1 MDNRVRRLH
10 VTERLEWRD
19 EAHVIGHGLL
29 TLVTGDDP
37 FEEVLGGLLVGF
49 GHLVVDGPVVVAR
62 TGRQTL
68 FLFAGQ
74 THVDWDGANHVG
86 LDAFLL
92 QVTPRPGSVLVE
104 NTLTESEL
112 RGRIITGL
120 GAQFSRRDG
129 GILQIQV
136 ERLLE
141 LRKISA
147 LMVAGCSVTPSS
159 SYDNGMAANC
169 SLKRQSE
176 LESNPAEV
184 NAPLTPR
191 SSLCS

>member
-86 LDAFLL
+86 FDAFLL
-92 QVTPRPGSVLVE
+92 QVIPRPGSVLIE
-104 NTLTESEL
+104 NTLTESEFG
-112 RGRIITGL
+112 GRIITGL
-120 GAQFSRRDG
+120 SAQFSRRDG

-147 LMVAGCSVTPSS
+147 LDGRRLFSHTVQLVRQWDAGQLFLETPV
-159 SYDNGMAANC
+159 GTGV
-169 SLKRQSE
+169 
-176 LESNPAEV
+176 ESG
-184 NAPLTPR
+184 
-191 SSLCS
+191 